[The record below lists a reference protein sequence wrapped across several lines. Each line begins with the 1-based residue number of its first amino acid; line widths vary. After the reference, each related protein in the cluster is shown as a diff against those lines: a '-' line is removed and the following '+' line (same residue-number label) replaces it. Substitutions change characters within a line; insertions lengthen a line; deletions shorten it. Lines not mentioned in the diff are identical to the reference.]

1 MGWRRSSFIFIT
13 LMSVSKVCSAQAR
26 PGPSIGP
33 KRKSP
38 CFLPVSGRCRLI
50 SVVSTTSQLLNSERE
65 RERVFFSAWIHSYGY
80 DLGFPILSTKIHK
93 LNLDMATD
101 LPCLLP
107 FLLFL
112 FISHFP
118 LSFSGQFFN
127 NSLNFFITT
136 TILCFQLLIFNFFR
150 FSKFNGVSSWSNKV
164 NVCGFWWIPLC

>member
-1 MGWRRSSFIFIT
+1 LFSPG
-13 LMSVSKVCSAQAR
+13 KAR
-26 PGPSIGP
+26 PFYWTQKKESLFPS
-33 KRKSP
+33 RVKSMP
-38 CFLPVSGRCRLI
+38 FNFRRNYKLVSFW
-50 SVVSTTSQLLNSERE
+50 TQRE

-80 DLGFPILSTKIHK
+80 DLGFPILSTKIRK

-118 LSFSGQFFN
+118 LSFSGHFFN

-136 TILCFQLLIFNFFR
+136 TILCFQLLIFIFFR